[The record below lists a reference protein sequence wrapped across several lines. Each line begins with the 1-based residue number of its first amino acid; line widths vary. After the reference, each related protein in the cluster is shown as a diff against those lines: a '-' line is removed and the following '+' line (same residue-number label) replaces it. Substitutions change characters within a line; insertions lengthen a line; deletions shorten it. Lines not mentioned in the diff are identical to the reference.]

1 MEKKKK
7 NRKKWNKYLIAGLV
21 MTGIS
26 LTMGI
31 VGLFWTPYSTTAM
44 SAAEKFA
51 APSVKHIFGTDNF
64 GRGCFFQSDAGSE
77 HYADDQYPGGPV
89 FRKYRN
95 PVRSCDRIF
104 RRDRGRDH
112 HAAQ

>member
-64 GRGCFFQSDAGSE
+64 GRDVFSRVMQGVSTTLTISILVVLFS
-77 HYADDQYPGGPV
+77 GG
-89 FRKYRN
+89 F
-95 PVRSCDRIF
+95 SCSF
-104 RRDRGRDH
+104 NRRLYLR
-112 HAAQ
+112 